1 MTLPNTIIMRVKH
14 VTRLTLSLL
23 CAACSQHTPPATG
36 PAHPAAAAPPLEA
49 VATTQDIMRYEV
61 DPSADAIWDSV
72 GSITT
77 DSGTVERQPRT
88 DAEWAALRRDAVI
101 LVEAT
106 NLLVMPDRQVSAR
119 EFPSDGPGVFS
130 SAEIQQQLTG
140 HRIEFDGFALGL
152 RGTAR
157 KVLAAIDARDPAA
170 LLKLGEAMDS
180 ACEACHLANWYPHE
194 VIPDLP
200 KDPTPAP

>member
-1 MTLPNTIIMRVKH
+1 
-14 VTRLTLSLL
+14 
-23 CAACSQHTPPATG
+23 
-36 PAHPAAAAPPLEA
+36 
-49 VATTQDIMRYEV
+49 MRYEV

-77 DSGTVERQPRT
+77 GSGTVKRQPRT

-106 NLLVMPDRQVSAR
+106 NLLVIPDRQVSAR
-119 EFPSDGPGVFS
+119 GFPSDGPGVFS
-130 SAEIQQQLTG
+130 SAEIQQRLAG
-140 HRIEFDGFALGL
+140 HRAEFDAFALAL

-157 KVLAAIDARDPAA
+157 KVLDSIDAKDPAA
-170 LLKLGEAMDS
+170 LLQLGEAMDS

-194 VIPDLP
+194 VIPPLP
-200 KDPTPAP
+200 KDPAVAP

>member
-1 MTLPNTIIMRVKH
+1 MSSKFI
-14 VTRLTLSLL
+14 TRLALSLL
-23 CAACSQHTPPATG
+23 CTACSQHAPPATE
-36 PAHPAAAAPPLEA
+36 PAHPAVAAPPVEA
-49 VATTQDIMRYEV
+49 IATIQDVMRYEV

-77 DSGTVERQPRT
+77 GSGTVERQPRT

-106 NLLVMPDRQVSAR
+106 NLLVIPDRQVSAGG
-119 EFPSDGPGVFS
+119 FPSDGPGVFS
-130 SAEIQQQLTG
+130 SAEIQQRLAG
-140 HRIEFDGFALGL
+140 HRAEFDAFALAL

-157 KVLAAIDARDPAA
+157 KVLDSIDAKDPAA
-170 LLKLGEAMDS
+170 LLQLGEAMDS

-194 VIPDLP
+194 VIPPLP
-200 KDPTPAP
+200 KDPAVAP